1 VLAIGSSQ
9 LFPSKLLPSDPFLAR
24 HRRQAMMNHATRH
37 AMMTNATP
45 AAAPT
50 PALKAVVFVVGML
63 EEAGI
68 CWPVR
73 LAALADPVVV
83 VESELVLDALLAA
96 LDIVILED
104 SELDAEV
111 GSDVTDDGL
120 LLEVLL
126 AAAEVVDI
134 IEAVKAVETIE
145 TVVAGADE
153 LCAAELGATT
163 DPVLVCCSPTT
174 PIIVCAVPSE
184 T

>member
-1 VLAIGSSQ
+1 
-9 LFPSKLLPSDPFLAR
+9 
-24 HRRQAMMNHATRH
+24 MMNHATRH

-134 IEAVKAVETIE
+134 MEAVKAVETIE